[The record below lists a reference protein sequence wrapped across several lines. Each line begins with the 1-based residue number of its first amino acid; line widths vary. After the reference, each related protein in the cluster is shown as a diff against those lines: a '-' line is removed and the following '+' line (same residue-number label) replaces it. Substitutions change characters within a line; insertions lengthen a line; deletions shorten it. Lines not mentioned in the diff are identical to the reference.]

1 MTVPRLFVLL
11 LAVALAACASTH
23 RPAGP
28 GRFVHRE
35 VLVDGETHRYQVFV
49 PSRDV
54 APRRPAV
61 VLFLHGSGE
70 RGDDGQRQVD
80 VGLGPHLRANAATF
94 PALAVFPQA
103 RASSEWSDQ
112 LDVATAALDAAMAE
126 FGGDP
131 DRVYL
136 TGLSMGGYGAWELG
150 LREPRRFAALVP
162 VCAGVTAPAHRPT
175 LRVVAVEGE
184 PDPFAAVAHGVEAI
198 PTWIFHGADDPLVPA
213 EQSRRMQAALQ
224 AAGAEEVRY
233 TEFPGVGHAS
243 WDPAYAHAP
252 LWDWLF
258 AQRRD

>member
-1 MTVPRLFVLL
+1 MSIRRLLVLL
-11 LAVALAACASTH
+11 LVVSLSACAST
-23 RPAGP
+23 RAPSEP
-28 GRFVHRE
+28 GRFVERE
-35 VLVDGETHRYQVFV
+35 VTVRAQAYRYQVFV

-70 RGDDGQRQVD
+70 RGEDGQRQVD
-80 VGLGPHLRANAATF
+80 VGLGPHVRAHAATF

-103 RASSEWSDQ
+103 RESSEWSDQ

-136 TGLSMGGYGAWELG
+136 TGLSMGGYGTWELG
-150 LREPRRFAALVP
+150 LREPGRFAALVP

-175 LRVVAVEGE
+175 LRVVPVEAAA
-184 PDPFAAVAHGVEAI
+184 DPFAALARGVHGL
-198 PTWIFHGADDPLVPA
+198 PTWIFHGEADPLVPA
-213 EQSRRMQAALQ
+213 EQSRRMKAALD
-224 AAGAEEVRY
+224 AAGAGDIRY

-252 LWDWLF
+252 LWEWLF
-258 AQRRD
+258 AQRRH